1 MNLSRKHKKLK
12 FEQLFFKIV
21 GIKCSRQFIRWCG
34 QNNLSFDEV
43 RYLIND
49 GWHLYGNSVKEQFI
63 RSKSANNTVYGFT
76 AHS

>member
-12 FEQLFFKIV
+12 FEQLFFKVV
-21 GIKCSRQFIRWCG
+21 GIKCSRQFISWCG

-63 RSKSANNTVYGFT
+63 KSKSANNSVYGFT
-76 AHS
+76 AHN

>member
-12 FEQLFFKIV
+12 FEQLFFKFI

-34 QNNLSFDEV
+34 QNNLSFDEI

-49 GWHLYGNSVKEQFI
+49 GWHLYGNSVKEYI
-63 RSKSANNTVYGFT
+63 FT
-76 AHS
+76 GRNI

>member
-12 FEQLFFKIV
+12 FEQLFFKVV

-34 QNNLSFDEV
+34 QHNLSFDEV

-49 GWHLYGNSVKEQFI
+49 GWHLYGNTVKDMIF
-63 RSKSANNTVYGFT
+63 YGKDDLNDLF
-76 AHS
+76 

>member
-12 FEQLFFKIV
+12 FEQLFFKVV
-21 GIKCSRQFIRWCG
+21 GIKCSRQFISWCG

-49 GWHLYGNSVKEQFI
+49 GWHLYGNSVKEYI
-63 RSKSANNTVYGFT
+63 FT
-76 AHS
+76 GRNK

>member
-12 FEQLFFKIV
+12 FEQLFTNVI

-43 RYLIND
+43 RYLVND
-49 GWHLYGNSVKEQFI
+49 GWHLYGNSVKDFI
-63 RSKSANNTVYGFT
+63 FHGKDVFK
-76 AHS
+76 

>member
-12 FEQLFFKIV
+12 LEQLFFNVV
-21 GIKCSRQFIRWCG
+21 GIQCSRQFIRWCG

-49 GWHLYGNSVKEQFI
+49 GWHMYGNSVKELLI
-63 RSKSANNTVYGFT
+63 RR
-76 AHS
+76 